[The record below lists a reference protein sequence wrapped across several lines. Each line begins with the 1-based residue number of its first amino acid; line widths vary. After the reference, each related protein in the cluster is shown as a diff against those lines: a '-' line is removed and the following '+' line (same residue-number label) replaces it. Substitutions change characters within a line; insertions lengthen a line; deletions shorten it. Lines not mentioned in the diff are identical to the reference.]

1 LAIATERK
9 GGDREDA
16 AMRCP
21 QCGNNTVADAAF
33 CSRCGARLYEP
44 KPADKREYAL
54 VRVMPSWWHF
64 TGALIFSGTLI
75 VAGFAARFAHFG
87 DWRVGVL
94 LIAAGIA
101 RLAMAGLQR
110 HSISWSLTSER
121 LIERTGLF
129 SNRRRELELADIRSV
144 EINRRFA
151 QRLFGVGTVTVASA
165 ASADFKIR
173 LEDIGDP
180 DGVAETLRRARIKRL
195 A

>member
-1 LAIATERK
+1 
-9 GGDREDA
+9 
-16 AMRCP
+16 MRCP
-21 QCGNNTVADAAF
+21 QCGFSSVPDAAF

-54 VRVMPSWWHF
+54 MRVMPSWWHF
-64 TGALIFSGTLI
+64 AGAIVLASALIAAG
-75 VAGFAARFAHFG
+75 VAVRLARAG
-87 DWRVGVL
+87 DWRVGAV

-101 RLAMAGLQR
+101 RLALAGLER

-129 SNRRRELELADIRSV
+129 SSRRRELELGDIRSV
-144 EINRRFA
+144 EIDRRLS

-165 ASADFKIR
+165 ASADFMIR
-173 LEDIGDP
+173 LEDIADP
-180 DGVAETLRRARIKRL
+180 EGVAETLRRARVRRL